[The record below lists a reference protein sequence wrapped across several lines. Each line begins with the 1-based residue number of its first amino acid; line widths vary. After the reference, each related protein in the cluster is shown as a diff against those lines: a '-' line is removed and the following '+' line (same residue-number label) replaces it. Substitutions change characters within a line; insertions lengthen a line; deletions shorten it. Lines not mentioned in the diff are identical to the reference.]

1 MNRECR
7 KWVQRVAA
15 CCFWLLVWQLC
26 TWCVDNSLLLA
37 GPLET
42 AEALGR
48 GLLTGHFYK
57 SVATSVLSILTGFLA
72 ALALGGLLAV
82 AAYRSGLV
90 RQLLSP
96 AMSFCK
102 AVPVAAFSVILL
114 IWLGAE
120 GLSAAISFLVALPII
135 YVNFCEGLSRVDQK
149 LLELARVF
157 EMPLYNRV
165 FYLYRPA
172 LVPFVESSLRT
183 GLGMGIKAGV
193 AAEVIGMVQQSIGG
207 GLYEAKIYL
216 ETAQLFAWT
225 IVVIVLNG
233 CLEKGVLLLW
243 RSFCDWKPHPL
254 TVRRQ
259 RDAVQPAGTV
269 LLLEKLGKAYGEKQ
283 VLSHVFKRLEAGERY
298 CLMAP
303 SGSGKTTLLRLLAG
317 LEKPDEGRVDRG
329 TEYAAGGGMVFQ
341 EDRLLETE
349 TALCNVE
356 LTCGSR
362 QEAEAC
368 LKALLPEKELAS
380 PVSALSGGMRRRV
393 CLARALASPSALL
406 LLDEPF
412 TGLDEESRR
421 NAAAVLEK
429 WRRGRTVVVATHEAG
444 DAVLLSAEIWRLQ
457 REKS

>member
-1 MNRECR
+1 MNGECR
-7 KWVQRVAA
+7 KWIQRAA
-15 CCFWLLVWQLC
+15 VCCFWLLVWQLG
-26 TWCVDNSLLLA
+26 TWWVDNDLLLA
-37 GPLET
+37 GPLDT
-42 AEALGR
+42 AAALGR
-48 GLLTGHFYK
+48 SLLTGRFYG
-57 SVATSVLSILTGFLA
+57 SVAASVLSILAGFFA
-72 ALALGGLLAV
+72 ALLLGGLLA
-82 AAYRSGLV
+82 AAACRSSLL

-96 AMSFCK
+96 AMTFCK
-102 AVPVAAFSVILL
+102 AVPVAAFSVLLL

-120 GLSAAISFLVALPII
+120 GLSSAISFLVALPIV
-135 YVNFCEGLSRVDQK
+135 YVNVCEGLSQADKK
-149 LLELARVF
+149 LLEMAQVF
-157 EMPLYNRV
+157 EMPLFNRV

-172 LVPFVESSLRT
+172 LAPFVESSLRT
-183 GLGMGIKAGV
+183 GLGMSIKAGV

-216 ETAQLFAWT
+216 DTAQLFAWT
-225 IVVIVLNG
+225 IVVIALNG

-243 RSFCDWKPHPL
+243 SIMNSRKPRPR

-259 RDAVQPAGTV
+259 RENAPGGGAA
-269 LLLEKLGKAYGEKQ
+269 LLIEGLDKAFGEKQ
-283 VLSHVFKRLEAGERY
+283 VLSGVSKKLEAGESY

-317 LEKPDEGRVDRG
+317 LEKPDGGRIAG
-329 TEYAAGGGMVFQ
+329 KTECAAGVSMVFQ

-362 QEAEAC
+362 QEAEEC
-368 LKALLPEKELAS
+368 LKALLPAKELAN

-393 CLARALASPSALL
+393 CLARALVSPSGLL

-412 TGLDEESRR
+412 TGLDGESREK
-421 NAAAVLEK
+421 AAAVLEK
-429 WRRGRTVVVATHEAG
+429 WRRGRTVVTATHEAQ
-444 DAVLLSAEIWRLQ
+444 DAVRLSAEIWRLQ